1 MENGPRIRGW
11 ILVVPDCAG
20 GVSAKFAKLES
31 ILLTLCQG
39 VPNYAP
45 LALDLVE

>member
-39 VPNYAP
+39 VPIYAP
-45 LALDLVE
+45 LALDLGE

>member
-20 GVSAKFAKLES
+20 GISAKFAKLES
-31 ILLTLCQG
+31 ILLTLCRG

-45 LALDLVE
+45 LALDLGE